1 MVYILT
7 VIRLTVYPAG
17 VNPLPVD
24 KILSVRDRVFLL
36 CLAAATVACYAP
48 GLDAPAAYDD
58 RAAVLDN
65 PAAASLPLALGAAL
79 RDAPPHRHLT
89 EASFALNR
97 LLAGDSL
104 PALRAGNLGIHL
116 AAAALVFLLARR
128 WGGSGPARWA
138 AAFFALHPLGVQT
151 VTYLCQRVT
160 GLEALLAFLSLCLY
174 GIRGSRRAYAGAL
187 GACLLALGAK
197 ETALTLPLLLAAS
210 AWILRDGSLRRWLP
224 FGALAAG
231 AVALK
236 LAHPGEGMAS
246 PYGFSPRDYLLLQ
259 LPIVLRYLRLNFLP
273 FPLHFLH
280 DRIVPLSGHALELP
294 WTAILL
300 SGTLLAALAGW
311 ALFGP
316 ARHRLPRLGIA
327 LFLAPLALE
336 STVPIQ
342 DLAFDHRCYPGLLG
356 TGLLFAWAASRLG
369 RTWPVLVLLGAL
381 TLRENAAWASPRTLL
396 ARDVRNAFHL
406 DVAWGNYAWYRLG
419 RGDAVQA
426 ERLFRQALHSP
437 WKELRIRLGEA
448 AALIALGRVPEGR
461 ARVDAAMRDFP
472 AEGGPVRLA
481 LQEAVRSGDEAR
493 ISDIVRR
500 AEGKVK
506 DPELEAWF
514 RSRRRR

>member
-1 MVYILT
+1 M
-7 VIRLTVYPAG
+7 
-17 VNPLPVD
+17 
-24 KILSVRDRVFLL
+24 RDRVFLF
-36 CLAAATVACYAP
+36 CLAAAVAACYAP
-48 GLDAPAAYDD
+48 GLRAPASYDD
-58 RAAVLDN
+58 RAAVLSN
-65 PAAASLPLALGAAL
+65 PAAASLPLALERTL
-79 RDAPPHRHLT
+79 REVPPHRHLT

-97 LLAGDSL
+97 LLAGESL
-104 PALRAGNLGIHL
+104 PALRVGNILIHL
-116 AAAALVFLLARR
+116 GATGLVFLLARR
-128 WGGSGPARWA
+128 WGGSGLARWA
-138 AAFFALHPLGVQT
+138 AAFFALHPLGIQA
-151 VTYLCQRVT
+151 VTYLCQRAT
-160 GLEALLAFLSLCLY
+160 GLESLLALLSLCLY
-174 GIRGSRRAYAGAL
+174 GIRGSRLAYAGAL
-187 GACLLALGAK
+187 GAATLALGAK
-197 ETALTLPLLLAAS
+197 ETALTIPLLLAAA

-224 FGALAAG
+224 FGALAAV

-246 PYGFSPRDYLLLQ
+246 AYGFSPRDYLLLQ
-259 LPIVLRYLRLNFLP
+259 LPIVLGYLRLALLP

-280 DRIVPLSGHALELP
+280 DRVVPVPGHAPELP

-300 SGTLLAALAGW
+300 SGALLAALAGW

-336 STVPIQ
+336 SAVPIQ
-342 DLAFDHRCYPGLLG
+342 DLAFNHRCYPGLLG
-356 TGLLFAWAASRLG
+356 MGLLFAWVASRLG
-369 RTWPVLVLLGAL
+369 HPWPVLVLLGAL

-406 DVAWGNYAWYRLG
+406 DVAWGNYAWHRLG

-426 ERLFRQALHSP
+426 ERLFRHALHSP
-437 WKELRIRLGEA
+437 WKEMRVRLGEA

-461 ARVDAAMRDFP
+461 GRIDAVMRDFP

-500 AEGKVK
+500 AEGKVT
-506 DPELEAWF
+506 DPELETWF
-514 RSRRRR
+514 RSLRRR